1 MNYTIEANVVAYL
14 DHYFFQTPYVMP
26 DADATTFKVIA
37 QWFASDCR
45 HVYFLYN
52 VVVGAD
58 PASFVYLGGH
68 NCQWA
73 KDKTAAY
80 YLLKSIN
87 YQQFRVIRTAQM
99 EYGTDGVTAFYYD
112 WARTKLVT
120 IPYPSLPASVRDY
133 LIRE

>member
-1 MNYTIEANVVAYL
+1 MNYVIEANAVAYL
-14 DHYFFQTPYVMP
+14 DHYFFQTPKVMR
-26 DADATTFKVIA
+26 DADAATFTVIA
-37 QWFASDCR
+37 QWFAIDCR

-80 YLLKSIN
+80 YFWPSKAANQWKVLASKRLDAFHILPGCRFS
-87 YQQFRVIRTAQM
+87 
-99 EYGTDGVTAFYYD
+99 EYARDDENVFYKG
-112 WARTKLVT
+112 RKFEELTLNRFT
-120 IPYPSLPASVRDY
+120 S
-133 LIRE
+133 